1 VLKVTAVEWDVIDR
15 KFEIFAL
22 TLVLAP
28 AKNGDE
34 AQLPVVVV
42 VVVVAAAAAAAAVAV
57 IAVAEAGGLAPYN
70 AEPIPSL
77 CLPDWD
83 CRLPFLQKL

>member
-22 TLVLAP
+22 TLVLAL

-42 VVVVAAAAAAAAVAV
+42 VVAAAAVAV
-57 IAVAEAGGLAPYN
+57 IAVAVAEAGGLAPYN

-77 CLPDWD
+77 CLQDWD

>member
-22 TLVLAP
+22 TLVLAL

-42 VVVVAAAAAAAAVAV
+42 VVVVVAAAAVAV
-57 IAVAEAGGLAPYN
+57 IAVAVAEAGGLAPYN

-77 CLPDWD
+77 CLQDWD

>member
-1 VLKVTAVEWDVIDR
+1 MEWDVIDR

-28 AKNGDE
+28 VKNGDG
-34 AQLPVVVV
+34 AQLPVVVVAVAVV
-42 VVVVAAAAAAAAVAV
+42 VVVVAAAAAV

-77 CLPDWD
+77 YLQDWD

>member
-42 VVVVAAAAAAAAVAV
+42 VVAVAAAAVAV
-57 IAVAEAGGLAPYN
+57 IAVAVAEAGGLAPYN
-70 AEPIPSL
+70 AEPIPCL
-77 CLPDWD
+77 CLQDWD
-83 CRLPFLQKL
+83 CRLPFQQKL